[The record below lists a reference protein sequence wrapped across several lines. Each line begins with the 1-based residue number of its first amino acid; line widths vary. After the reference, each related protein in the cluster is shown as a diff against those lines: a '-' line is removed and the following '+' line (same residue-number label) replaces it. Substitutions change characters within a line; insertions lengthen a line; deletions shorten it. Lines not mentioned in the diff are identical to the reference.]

1 MEMSWCY
8 SPKHYNLTEGD
19 SSVMVVSFHLS
30 HHFGSVHATLLG
42 RCHQCP
48 RPLGQLTHLQ
58 GPAPAPAPALGSSAL
73 STLAQR
79 PGGLCWCLQRVGFD
93 PCAFPSAACSELE
106 CELLGVLP
114 SQGLAFPE
122 GGERGGEVLHRGRAE
137 FAKHPV
143 TL

>member
-1 MEMSWCY
+1 MSWCY

-19 SSVMVVSFHLS
+19 SSAMVVSFHPS
-30 HHFGSVHATLLG
+30 RHFGPVHAALLG
-42 RCHQCP
+42 GRHPCL
-48 RPLGQLTHLQ
+48 RPLGQRTNLQ
-58 GPAPAPAPALGSSAL
+58 GPVPAPAPALGSSAL

-93 PCAFPSAACSELE
+93 PCGFPSAPSSELE
-106 CELLGVLP
+106 RDLLGVMP
-114 SQGLAFPE
+114 SWGLAFPE